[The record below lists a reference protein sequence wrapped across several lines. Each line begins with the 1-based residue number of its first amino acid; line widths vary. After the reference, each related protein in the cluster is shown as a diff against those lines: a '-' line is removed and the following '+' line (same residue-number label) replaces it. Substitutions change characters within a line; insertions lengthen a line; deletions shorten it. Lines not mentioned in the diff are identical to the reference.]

1 MRFEGIHHVTCI
13 TGDAPGNVDF
23 YTGVLGLRLVKKTV
37 NQDDPTVYHLF
48 YADEQ
53 GSPGADIT
61 FFEYPG
67 ARRGRAGAGMV
78 HTITF
83 RLGSLEALDFWQE
96 RLAGAGVAT
105 QRDGQRLR
113 FDDPEGLG
121 LELAVV
127 ETGDA
132 PLVAHHPEIPGEYAL
147 QGFDGVRAFA
157 EDPSASAE
165 LFDLLPVN
173 VQRSIFPDDAG
184 ERAMGITGF
193 TLPTLYRWV
202 TSDAGRAASLY
213 PFRKGHYL
221 GSGPGE
227 QVLAEAATLQLVGGF
242 PQQAALF
249 LAVEAPGGLD
259 EVLATAQVGA
269 DGGVLQHRHVLV
281 EAHMLEAAAHAQLGD
296 RTRTELLDALAHEA
310 DFAFGGG
317 IDT

>member
-105 QRDGQRLR
+105 QRDGARLR

-165 LFDLLPVN
+165 LFEQTLGFLPAGDDTWEARGAARGGFYAFDPPPASGRGAPGAGTVHHVAFASN
-173 VQRSIFPDDAG
+173 MDEQDAWLDAIRAAGRNASGVIDRFWFRSIYFREPSGVLFEIA
-184 ERAMGITGF
+184 
-193 TLPTLYRWV
+193 TL
-202 TSDAGRAASLY
+202 
-213 PFRKGHYL
+213 
-221 GSGPGE
+221 GPGFSVDEDPEHLGEKLILPPAFE
-227 QVLAEAATLQLVGGF
+227 QLR
-242 PQQAALF
+242 
-249 LAVEAPGGLD
+249 
-259 EVLATAQVGA
+259 AQVEPLLTPLPDPRA
-269 DGGVLQHRHVLV
+269 SW
-281 EAHMLEAAAHAQLGD
+281 A
-296 RTRTELLDALAHEA
+296 TRA
-310 DFAFGGG
+310 
-317 IDT
+317 